1 MSAPTYGNYHGYYT
15 KRPVLNDERLASL
28 PKGLFGKARVL
39 DVGCNEGWVTCEIA
53 QSYGAHFVVGVDI
66 DESLISGAWRRR
78 RTVWSMQEPTKRK
91 ATTENDGE
99 DRESALPKKKKR
111 KLEEAADEQSEC
123 TPKRHYFPAS
133 CEHEFG
139 SLPIPPSSV
148 RGKNV
153 FPHNITFRT
162 ADWVNKDIHED
173 AEGYDVVV
181 GFSISKWIHLNEG
194 DEGLERFFKKVHR
207 VLRPGGSFVLEPQPW
222 DSYAKARRMSQKL
235 KENAKHLLIKP
246 TDFESVLKE
255 IGFSSAKHFGTI
267 GEGGFSRPIDLFVKN

>member
-28 PKGLFGKARVL
+28 PKGLFEKARVL

-91 ATTENDGE
+91 ATTEND
-99 DRESALPKKKKR
+99 
-111 KLEEAADEQSEC
+111 
-123 TPKRHYFPAS
+123 RHYFPAS

-194 DEGLERFFKKVHR
+194 EEGLERFFKKVHR

-267 GEGGFSRPIDLFVKN
+267 GEGGMSKDPFI